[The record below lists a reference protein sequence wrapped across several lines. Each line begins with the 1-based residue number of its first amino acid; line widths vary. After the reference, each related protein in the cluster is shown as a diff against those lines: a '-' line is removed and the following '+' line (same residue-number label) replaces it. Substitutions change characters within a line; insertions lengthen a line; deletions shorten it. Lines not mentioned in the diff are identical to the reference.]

1 MLDVTEMMTDLL
13 IQEQK
18 SVSPETLAGLGGGE
32 GEGPVQDCEVIPS
45 KVQMRFEAHDGEI
58 MSTKWNSM
66 GKYFAT
72 AGADRKIKIWEIS
85 RGGYRALKFLDA
97 KYSPYSGI
105 NIDLKATLAGSNAAV
120 MGIDFDTTGSLILGA
135 SNDFATRI
143 WSVED
148 SRLRHTLTGQDHD

>member
-1 MLDVTEMMTDLL
+1 M
-13 IQEQK
+13 QEQK
-18 SVSPETLAGLGGGE
+18 SVSPEKLVDLGG

-85 RGGYRALKFLDA
+85 RGGLLRTKNSLLENIISLRD
-97 KYSPYSGI
+97 KY
-105 NIDLKATLAGSNAAV
+105 
-120 MGIDFDTTGSLILGA
+120 
-135 SNDFATRI
+135 
-143 WSVED
+143 
-148 SRLRHTLTGQDHD
+148 